1 MIAYPLPLFVAC
13 ALGLLA
19 LACGDDAGPGGSPAS
34 GGVGGSAGAAG
45 GGGSAGGSGVGGSV
59 PVGDTTVE
67 PNRID
72 DVLVNPNM
80 GFADF
85 HFGWWCN
92 LPPVSYTP
100 EECAK
105 RASDNRPENYPGT
118 AVAYFRWTWRQIEP
132 VRGQIDFSMIDNA
145 IQSANLLGETLSFR
159 VMVIEEGGAGV
170 PDWLLAAP
178 HSAQGVTV
186 DGTFWPD
193 YRDPSFQAEHARLLG
208 ALGDR
213 YDDHPAVDHV
223 DIGTVGCWGEWN
235 TACLSGADSI
245 IDVYQPS
252 SDAERD
258 AIATAY
264 RQVIDDHAA
273 AFQVTPLVM
282 LGLGGTGRER
292 EIMVHAMKAKAGWR
306 VDCWGD
312 WEWFST
318 SWSHQGNLYP
328 DMIAAMTQAYPAFP
342 EVWKHAPIQLEV
354 CGTIEGWHGK
364 GWSVEAPDGYVHKS
378 FQWALEQHAAV
389 LNAKRSPIP
398 ADYVPAMQ
406 ELLKKN
412 GYRYVIDQLNHES
425 RVQSGGQMVLG
436 SSWSNL
442 GVTPS
447 YTRRTLSYRLRS
459 AATTRAF
466 ETDADVRSW
475 LPGSW
480 QRVDSFS
487 VPSDLP
493 KGPYAIEVAILDRA
507 GENPTTAALPPLFL
521 GIEGRGSDGWYALS
535 ELIVE

>member
-1 MIAYPLPLFVAC
+1 MLRTCAC
-13 ALGLLA
+13 AIALFALG
-19 LACGDDAGPGGSPAS
+19 CQDDSSGGSGPGGSGGGAATTS
-34 GGVGGSAGAAG
+34 GG
-45 GGGSAGGSGVGGSV
+45 AGGSSGSGGSL
-59 PVGDTTVE
+59 PVGDTTVLPE
-67 PNRID
+67 RID
-72 DVLVNPNM
+72 DVLINPNM

-92 LPPVSYTP
+92 LPPVTYAP
-100 EECAK
+100 EECAQ
-105 RASDNRPENYPGT
+105 RASDNRPENYPET
-118 AVAYFRWTWRQIEP
+118 AVAYFRWSWRDLEP
-132 VRGQIDFSMIDNA
+132 VRGQIDFAMIDNT
-145 IQSANLLGETLSFR
+145 IQSANLLGETLGFR

-178 HSAQGVTV
+178 YSAQGMTI

-193 YRDPSFQAEHARLLG
+193 YRDPTFQAEHARLLA
-208 ALGDR
+208 ALGER

-235 TACLSGADSI
+235 TACLSGAGSI

-258 AIATAY
+258 AIAAGY
-264 RQVIDDHAA
+264 KKVIDDHAA
-273 AFQVTPLVM
+273 AFKVTPLVM
-282 LGLGGTGRER
+282 LGLSGSAREDQ
-292 EIMVHAMKAKAGWR
+292 IMVHALDAKAGWR

-312 WEWFST
+312 WAWFST

-328 DMIAAMTQAYPAFP
+328 DMIQSLTAIYPSFP
-342 EVWKHAPIQLEV
+342 EVWKHAPVQLEV
-354 CGTIEGWHGK
+354 CGTIDGWHDK

-378 FQWALEQHAAV
+378 FQWALDQHAAV

-398 ADYVPAMQ
+398 TEYVPAMQ

-412 GYRYVIDQLNHES
+412 GYRYVIDQLSHDS
-425 RVQSGGQMVLG
+425 KLAPGGQLVVS

-447 YTRRTLSYRLRS
+447 YTRRSLSYRLRGAEAVRS
-459 AATTRAF
+459 F

-480 QRVDSFS
+480 QRVDSFTL
-487 VPSDLP
+487 PGDLP
-493 KGPYAIEVAILDRA
+493 KGLYALEVAILDRD
-507 GENPTTAALPPLFL
+507 GENPSTKPLAPLFL
-521 GIEGRGSDGWYALS
+521 GIAGRGADGWYALS
-535 ELIVE
+535 ELSIE